1 MIKMNQQKITLAVWV
16 TWVHH
21 SDIPV
26 AKSLTIHPASWQ
38 ARCMSLILCYAR
50 ETFENRWNVMD
61 CTHQSSC
68 GCGMLWM
75 WSWYTP
81 GFVFSTTVSRL
92 QPGVSLVSFKSKT
105 STFNA
110 ARKHIGNVR
119 KPWIDNLFQNLSH
132 SHHHAVCVCVC
143 LGLCNAVKSTLGD
156 FLYPIHLPAPQTRTR
171 NVRLRS
177 KMMIPSNIPRTNDD
191 PFCSI
196 QHPKRPAVGW
206 FKLITAAT
214 ASSKTTQIYPPS
226 YNVPPQATT
235 TTTKKAWFPW
245 IPIHIK
251 GNFSSTKKQN
261 TEHNYHT
268 WFANHAKQRHTLPET
283 NSQSTWKLIGFQ
295 GFLAVSIEGRYSPPN
310 F

>member
-1 MIKMNQQKITLAVWV
+1 MKQIISIQFQHWTLKPKKSAKKRDWHLTFSFRVPKGINLNSLRPTVPTSCNATKSKFMAHRLGKFTTANRYAMNRVSRKKSCATHTHTSRIEIIQAMIKMNQQKIALAVWV

-50 ETFENRWNVMD
+50 ETVENRWNVMD

-81 GFVFSTTVSRL
+81 GFVFRTTVSRL

-110 ARKHIGNVR
+110 ASKHIGNVR
-119 KPWIDNLFQNLSH
+119 KPWIDNLFQNLSQP
-132 SHHHAVCVCVC
+132 HHHVVCVCVC

-177 KMMIPSNIPRTNDD
+177 KMMIPSNIPSTNDD

-196 QHPKRPAVGW
+196 QHPK
-206 FKLITAAT
+206 L
-214 ASSKTTQIYPPS
+214 
-226 YNVPPQATT
+226 
-235 TTTKKAWFPW
+235 
-245 IPIHIK
+245 
-251 GNFSSTKKQN
+251 
-261 TEHNYHT
+261 
-268 WFANHAKQRHTLPET
+268 
-283 NSQSTWKLIGFQ
+283 QSGMI
-295 GFLAVSIEGRYSPPN
+295 
-310 F
+310 

>member
-1 MIKMNQQKITLAVWV
+1 MHDCKQICHEWCIAGKSCATHTSRIEIIQAIQDELQPNSQIALAVWV

-21 SDIPV
+21 SDIPA

-50 ETFENRWNVMD
+50 ETFENGWNVMD

-92 QPGVSLVSFKSKT
+92 QPSVSLVSFKSKT

-132 SHHHAVCVCVC
+132 SHHHLACVCVCVC
-143 LGLCNAVKSTLGD
+143 VSWTLQCSQID
-156 FLYPIHLPAPQTRTR
+156 SWWFS
-171 NVRLRS
+171 V
-177 KMMIPSNIPRTNDD
+177 SN
-191 PFCSI
+191 
-196 QHPKRPAVGW
+196 
-206 FKLITAAT
+206 
-214 ASSKTTQIYPPS
+214 
-226 YNVPPQATT
+226 
-235 TTTKKAWFPW
+235 
-245 IPIHIK
+245 
-251 GNFSSTKKQN
+251 SSTCTADTYPKCEVK
-261 TEHNYHT
+261 
-268 WFANHAKQRHTLPET
+268 
-283 NSQSTWKLIGFQ
+283 
-295 GFLAVSIEGRYSPPN
+295 V
-310 F
+310 